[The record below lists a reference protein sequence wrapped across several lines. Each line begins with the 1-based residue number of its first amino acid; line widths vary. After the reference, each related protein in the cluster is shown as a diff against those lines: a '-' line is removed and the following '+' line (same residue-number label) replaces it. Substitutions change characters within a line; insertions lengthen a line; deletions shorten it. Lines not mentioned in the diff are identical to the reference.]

1 MSQLAGHYPETEMKD
16 IFQLTFSL
24 LYLFQDVAPW
34 TSVEHM

>member
-34 TSVEHM
+34 STVAHM